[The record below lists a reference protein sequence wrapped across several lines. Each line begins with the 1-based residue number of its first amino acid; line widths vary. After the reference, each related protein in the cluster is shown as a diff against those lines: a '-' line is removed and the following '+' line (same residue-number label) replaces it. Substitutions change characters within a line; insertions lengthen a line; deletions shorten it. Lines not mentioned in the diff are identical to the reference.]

1 MQTVLKQNGLAF
13 DTENRFKESA
23 VRKIGLFGSLFGCW
37 HRRLSRP
44 ITTDNET
51 YQTCLECGA
60 RRKFDTGTFRSFGRF
75 YYPPVARVG
84 NY

>member
-13 DTENRFKESA
+13 NAKSRHKESA
-23 VRKIGLFGSLFGCW
+23 VRKIGIFGSLFGCW

>member
-1 MQTVLKQNGLAF
+1 MQAILKQRGLIA
-13 DTENRFKESA
+13 DKGSKNKISA
-23 VRKIGLFGSLFGCW
+23 GRNIGLLGTIFGCW

-60 RRKFDTGTFRSFGRF
+60 RRRFDYGTFRSFGRF
-75 YYPPVARVG
+75 YYPPAARIG